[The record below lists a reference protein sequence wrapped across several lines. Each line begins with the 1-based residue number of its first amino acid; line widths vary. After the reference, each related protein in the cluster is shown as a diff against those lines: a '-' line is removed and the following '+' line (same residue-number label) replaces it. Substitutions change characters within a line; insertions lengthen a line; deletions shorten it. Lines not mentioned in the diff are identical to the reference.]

1 MEKIYK
7 IIILFIFLLFT
18 YSCGGLSDAGKVL
31 RNEKVKTTD
40 EFLVKKRQPLAL
52 PPDYKTLPKP
62 GSLESSQ
69 KDKTKEIDKIFKI
82 SKQTSSSSSSK
93 SIEQSII
100 NKIGKWKKIK
110 T

>member
-7 IIILFIFLLFT
+7 IIISFIFLLFT
-18 YSCGGLSDAGKVL
+18 YSCGSLSDAGKVL

-52 PPDYKTLPKP
+52 PPDYETLPKP

-69 KDKTKEIDKIFKI
+69 KDKIKEIDKILKI
-82 SKQTSSSSSSK
+82 SKETSPSKSSK
-93 SIEQSII
+93 SVEQSIL